1 MLDELKIK
9 PVIVFIQIYHRKWK
23 EHVKRMNTGRIP
35 KQILQFEWRRRLSW
49 MSGEE
54 VGGKY
59 NTVTNHLA

>member
-35 KQILQFEWRRRLSW
+35 KQILQFE
-49 MSGEE
+49 
-54 VGGKY
+54 
-59 NTVTNHLA
+59 